1 VQTSSAGTRA
11 RDCVHARLM
20 NAVRRVI
27 VTAGLID
34 VIAGERSSLTR
45 HRHRDVEVHGDHH
58 TRHKLT
64 AIEVHGDHR
73 MTLADRGKLAD
84 AKVEK
89 EGYGSYSYIKYTIK
103 EIDNETNAAIAALE
117 HTEVAG
123 PLRLKPLFHVVA
135 AKVLKN
141 IVFCK
146 QNGHQEVGQYYS
158 ALYAHILEMGKA
170 LIKPYADARV
180 DKSETGKDALNF
192 EGQPNSNVECE
203 AILEELQQSQKD
215 SKPIDHPPIWEDWHM
230 LMEMYLE
237 NVIAA
242 NGKSRAFQ
250 LQYYADRLYKTMSLQ
265 SAVVQKFAD
274 VDMTK

>member
-1 VQTSSAGTRA
+1 
-11 RDCVHARLM
+11 M
-20 NAVRRVI
+20 NAVRRVL
-27 VTAGLID
+27 VTIGLIH
-34 VIAGERSSLTR
+34 VVASERSSLTR
-45 HRHRDVEVHGDHH
+45 HRHHDVEVHGDRH

-73 MTLADRGKLAD
+73 MTLANAGKLAD

-89 EGYGSYSYIKYTIK
+89 EGYGSYRYIKYTIK
-103 EIDNETNAAIAALE
+103 EIDHETNAAVAYLE

-123 PLRLKPLFHVVA
+123 PLKLKPFFHVVA

-146 QNGHQEVGQYYS
+146 QNGHQEVGKYYS
-158 ALYAHILEMGKA
+158 SLYAQVLDMGKA

-180 DKSETGKDALNF
+180 DKSDTVKEAVNF
-192 EGQPNSNVECE
+192 EGQPNSKRECE
-203 AILEELQQSQKD
+203 AILEELQQSQED
-215 SKPIDHPPIWEDWHM
+215 SKPMDRPPIWEDWHM

-242 NGKSRAFQ
+242 HEKSRALQ
-250 LQYYADRLYKTMSLQ
+250 LQYYSQRLYETMSLQ
-265 SAVVQKFAD
+265 STDVQQFAD